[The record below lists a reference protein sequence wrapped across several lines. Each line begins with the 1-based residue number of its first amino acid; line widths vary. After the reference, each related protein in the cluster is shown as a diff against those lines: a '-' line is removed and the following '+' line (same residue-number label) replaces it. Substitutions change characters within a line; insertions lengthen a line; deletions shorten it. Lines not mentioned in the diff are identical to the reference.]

1 MKRDQLA
8 HLDDDQPRRGVAAWP
23 RRIQSI
29 EPARIECRAV
39 RARLPRAIAGGDRIL
54 ASRSVGQIADHLPSG
69 APPSLPSESS
79 PAVPRVP
86 SIARKA
92 RRALLVMGPVHAR
105 TTPTRAS
112 ARRED
117 ISREFP

>member
-39 RARLPRAIAGGDRIL
+39 RARLPQAIAGGEASSTGYWRVARLDRSL
-54 ASRSVGQIADHLPSG
+54 TTCPPAHLHRFHLNHRPQ
-69 APPSLPSESS
+69 
-79 PAVPRVP
+79 
-86 SIARKA
+86 
-92 RRALLVMGPVHAR
+92 
-105 TTPTRAS
+105 
-112 ARRED
+112 
-117 ISREFP
+117 SREFPPLRGKRAEHYWLWDPSTRGQPRHVRLHA